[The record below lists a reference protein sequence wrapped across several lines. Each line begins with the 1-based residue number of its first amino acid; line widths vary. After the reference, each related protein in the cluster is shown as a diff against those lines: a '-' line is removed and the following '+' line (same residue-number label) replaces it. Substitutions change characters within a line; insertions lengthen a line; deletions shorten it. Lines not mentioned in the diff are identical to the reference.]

1 MYFKILKK
9 NKDGCIRF
17 PYTDTLGEFFYRYSN
32 IPFNSFSTVIKIFSY
47 WDCNLLQ
54 NTLYIMRCY
63 AASSI
68 HAATHILPHLQ
79 QSLVILCFQTDV
91 SNSNSHINTL
101 MEIIF
106 TKISWQYNLQ
116 LQSIHKKQLPMT
128 LAIMKVL
135 RIGQIYH
142 IKQLSQ
148 NMTKKTYIT

>member
-79 QSLVILCFQTDV
+79 YSLVILCFQTDV

-101 MEIIF
+101 MGIIF

-116 LQSIHKKQLPMT
+116 LQSIHKK
-128 LAIMKVL
+128 
-135 RIGQIYH
+135 
-142 IKQLSQ
+142 
-148 NMTKKTYIT
+148 